1 VREYIVTPHTAAGA
15 LTRVTTGTALK
26 TLLQVNV
33 PANAAIN
40 ILGWGVSFRG
50 VAAADP
56 PGECY
61 LMHGDV
67 AASAGTSFTPE
78 SWRSQIETVASACI
92 GGAALTGH
100 SFGTEGT
107 ITASVVLDPQ
117 QVHPQS
123 GYGVWF
129 PTDCRPRV
137 GSTSARFVRIRSNFT
152 VAQDAVPWIVWD
164 E

>member
-78 SWRSQIETVASACI
+78 SWRSQIETV
-92 GGAALTGH
+92 
-100 SFGTEGT
+100 GT